1 MLRKYFRRAMLIGDL
16 AIRCRDCRQLSG
28 MATIIRVCRQLFHNV
43 GKIHGKEQ
51 LWRVANKKVNNL
63 LESWMDSP
71 CWPTIKYFLLNIFAG
86 EQQNIFEQQVTI
98 FIRSAADSVT
108 IITLIVKYQTK
119 ILKSL
124 LYICFY
130 FWRCCIKKNFTIDP
144 AYTEISKMSF

>member
-1 MLRKYFRRAMLIGDL
+1 MIWQLGV
-16 AIRCRDCRQLSG
+16 AIAGNWAGWRQLSVFVG
-28 MATIIRVCRQLFHNV
+28 NFSTMLARSTAKSNSEEWPTRRSTIC
-43 GKIHGKEQ
+43 
-51 LWRVANKKVNNL
+51 WRAG
-63 LESWMDSP
+63 MDSP
-71 CWPTIKYFLLNIFAG
+71 CWPTIKYFLLNIFAV

-98 FIRSAADSVT
+98 FIRCAADSVT